1 MKQTLLALM
10 APYRTFLRLP
20 DIPAMIATAWL
31 SRMPIGMNGLA
42 MLLFLRETLGN
53 FKVAGSIV
61 GTFFVA
67 MAVAAPI
74 LGRLIDRIGP
84 RGPLIVTG
92 ILHPLSMTGLF
103 LATIYGAGL
112 PVLVTIAIACGIFA
126 PPVTILTRTTWRHRF
141 SDDHN
146 RKMAYSIDSIM
157 IEVNFTV
164 GPLLVATIVATSNAR
179 YALATV
185 IAISTAA
192 ILIFFASPILKYW
205 KREAPVERH
214 LLGPLTDFRL
224 VALFGLTFGLAFS
237 FGLLEVGYPAYA
249 TALGWVA
256 FGGILLALNAIG
268 SAAGGFMYGALHL
281 PMSLERQFTMSLA
294 IMSIPLFLHGVVDQ
308 HVPFAVV
315 ALLAGV
321 CIAPAL
327 TAQTLLVT
335 RIAPMKYATEA
346 FTWSSTFI
354 VTGIGVGMATGGA
367 IAEGYHVK
375 APFVLAG
382 GVISLMAAMSFMME
396 PGNGPKAGA
405 SAER

>member
-1 MKQTLLALM
+1 MKHTLAALV
-10 APYRTFLRLP
+10 APYGTFLRLP

-84 RGPLIVTG
+84 RTPLIVTG
-92 ILHPLSMTGLF
+92 VLHPLSMIGLF
-103 LATIYGAGL
+103 LATIQGAGV
-112 PVLVTIAIACGIFA
+112 PVLVAIAAACGIFA

-141 SDDHN
+141 TDDHN

-157 IEVNFTV
+157 IEINFTV
-164 GPLLVATIVATSNAR
+164 GPLLVATIVAASNAR
-179 YALATV
+179 VALATV
-185 IAISTAA
+185 IGISSAA
-192 ILIFFASPILKYW
+192 VLIFFASPILKYW

-214 LLGPLTDFRL
+214 LLGPLTDGRL
-224 VALFGLTFGLAFS
+224 VALFCLTFGFAFC

-256 FGGILLALNAIG
+256 FGGMLLALNAIG
-268 SAAGGFMYGALHL
+268 SAVGGFVYGALHL
-281 PMSLERQFTMSLA
+281 SMSLERQFTISLA

-308 HVPFAVV
+308 HVLFALV
-315 ALLAGV
+315 AFFAGI

-327 TAQTLLVT
+327 TAQTILVT

-367 IAEGYHVK
+367 IAEGYYIK
-375 APFVLAG
+375 APFLLAG
-382 GVISLMAAMSFMME
+382 GVIALMSALSLMLK
-396 PGNGPKAGA
+396 PGKKP
-405 SAER
+405 

>member
-1 MKQTLLALM
+1 MKQTLAALI

-31 SRMPIGMNGLA
+31 SRMPVGMNGLA

-53 FKVAGSIV
+53 FKVAGYIV
-61 GTFFVA
+61 GTFFVS
-67 MAVAAPI
+67 MAVSAPI

-84 RGPLIVTG
+84 RVPLTVTG
-92 ILHPLSMTGLF
+92 ILHPLSMIGL
-103 LATIYGAGL
+103 LAATIHGATV
-112 PVLVTIAIACGIFA
+112 PVLLAIAAACGIFA

-141 SDDHN
+141 TDDHN

-157 IEVNFTV
+157 IEMNFTV
-164 GPLLVATIVATSNAR
+164 GPLLVAAIVATANGRA
-179 YALATV
+179 ALATV
-185 IAISTAA
+185 IAISAA
-192 ILIFFASPILKYW
+192 AVLIFFASPILKYW

-224 VALFGLTFGLAFS
+224 VALFCLTFGLTFC

-249 TALGWVA
+249 TTLNWVA

-268 SAAGGFMYGALHL
+268 SAVGGFIYGALQL
-281 PMSLERQFTMSLA
+281 SMSLERQFSIALA
-294 IMSIPLFLHGVVDQ
+294 IISLPLFLHGVVDQ
-308 HVPFAVV
+308 HLLFALV
-315 ALLAGV
+315 AFLAGV

-335 RIAPMKYATEA
+335 QIAPMKYATEA

-354 VTGIGVGMATGGA
+354 VTGVGAGMATGGA
-367 IAEGYHVK
+367 IAEIYHIK
-375 APFVLAG
+375 APFVVAG
-382 GVISLMAAMSFMME
+382 SVIALMSLLSLMLPRSK
-396 PGNGPKAGA
+396 P
-405 SAER
+405 

>member
-1 MKQTLLALM
+1 MRETLVALV
-10 APYRTFLRLP
+10 APYRLFLRLP

-31 SRMPIGMNGLA
+31 SRLPIGMNALA

-61 GTFFVA
+61 GTFFVS

-74 LGRLIDRIGP
+74 VGRLVDRIGP
-84 RGPLIVTG
+84 RGPLMVTG
-92 ILHPLSMTGLF
+92 VMHPLLMGGLF
-103 LATIYGAGL
+103 LATIYGAAV
-112 PVLVTIAIACGIFA
+112 PALVALAGACGLFA

-141 SDDHN
+141 TDDHN

-157 IEVNFTV
+157 IEMNFTV
-164 GPLLVATIVATSNAR
+164 GQLLVATLVAASNAR
-179 YALATV
+179 VALATV
-185 IAISTAA
+185 IGISAA
-192 ILIFFASPILKYW
+192 AVLIFFASPILKYW
-205 KREAPVERH
+205 QREAPVERH
-214 LLGPLTDFRL
+214 LLGPLTDLQL
-224 VALFGLTFGLAFS
+224 VALFFLTFGLTFC

-249 TALGWVA
+249 TALHWVA

-268 SAAGGFMYGALHL
+268 SAVGGFIYGALHL
-281 PMSLERQFTMSLA
+281 SMSLERQFTISLA

-308 HVPFAVV
+308 HILFALV
-315 ALLAGV
+315 AFLAGI

-354 VTGIGVGMATGGA
+354 VTGLGVGRATGGA
-367 IAEGYHVK
+367 IAEVYHVK
-375 APFVLAG
+375 APFILAG
-382 GVISLMAAMSFMME
+382 GVIALMSALSLMMKPA
-396 PGNGPKAGA
+396 K
-405 SAER
+405 R

>member
-1 MKQTLLALM
+1 MKQTVVALW

-31 SRMPIGMNGLA
+31 SRMPVGMNGLA

-53 FKVAGSIV
+53 FKVAGTIA

-67 MAVAAPI
+67 MAVAAPV

-84 RGPLIVTG
+84 RTPLIVTG
-92 ILHPLSMTGLF
+92 ILHPLSMIGLF
-103 LATIYGAGL
+103 TASTQGAGVPQL
-112 PVLVTIAIACGIFA
+112 MAIAAACGLFA

-157 IEVNFTV
+157 IEINFTV
-164 GPLLVATIVATSNAR
+164 GPLLVATIAAATNSRVAF
-179 YALATV
+179 LTV
-185 IAISTAA
+185 IVIATAA
-192 ILIFFASPILKYW
+192 VLIFFASPILKYW
-205 KREAPVERH
+205 KREAPVARH

-224 VALFGLTFGLAFS
+224 VALLCLTFGLTFC

-249 TALGWVA
+249 TSLGWVA
-256 FGGILLALNAIG
+256 FGGILLALNATG
-268 SAAGGFMYGALHL
+268 SAVGGFVYGALHL
-281 PMSLERQFTMSLA
+281 SMSLERQFTVSLA
-294 IMSIPLFLHGVVDQ
+294 IMSVPLFLHGIVDQ
-308 HVPFAVV
+308 HVQFALV
-315 ALLAGV
+315 AFLAGV

-335 RIAPMKYATEA
+335 QIAPVKYATEA

-367 IAEGYHVK
+367 IAENFHVK
-375 APFVLAG
+375 APFLLAG
-382 GVISLMAAMSFMME
+382 GAIALMSLLSLMMKPAQRRRHGIGEA
-396 PGNGPKAGA
+396 
-405 SAER
+405 

>member
-1 MKQTLLALM
+1 MALVE
-10 APYRTFLRLP
+10 PYRTFLRLP

-42 MLLFLRETLGN
+42 MLLFMRETLGN
-53 FKVAGSIV
+53 FQVAGSIV

-84 RGPLIVTG
+84 RTPLIVTG
-92 ILHPLSMTGLF
+92 LLHPLSMIGLF
-103 LATIYGAGL
+103 VATIEGAGV
-112 PVLVTIAIACGIFA
+112 PVLMAIAALCGIVA

-157 IEVNFTV
+157 IELNFTV
-164 GPLLVATIVATSNAR
+164 GPLLVAGIVAAFNAR
-179 YALATV
+179 VALATL
-185 IAISTAA
+185 IAISAA
-192 ILIFFASPILKYW
+192 AVLIFFASPILKYW
-205 KREAPVERH
+205 QREAPVERH
-214 LLGPLTDFRL
+214 LFGPLTDLRL
-224 VALFGLTFGLAFS
+224 VALFCLSFGLTFC

-249 TALGWVA
+249 TAIGQVA
-256 FGGILLALNAIG
+256 FGGVLLAAISIG
-268 SAAGGFMYGALHL
+268 SAVGGFIYGALRL
-281 PMSLERQFTMSLA
+281 SMPLERQFTVTLG
-294 IMSIPLFLHGVVDQ
+294 IISIPLFMHGVVD
-308 HVPFAVV
+308 HRLLFVLV
-315 ALLAGV
+315 AFLAGV

-354 VTGIGVGMATGGA
+354 ITGVGVGMATGGA
-367 IAEGYHVK
+367 IAEMYDIK
-375 APFVLAG
+375 APFLLAG
-382 GVISLMAAMSFMME
+382 GVIALTSVLSLMLKS
-396 PGNGPKAGA
+396 GKAPQGFVEIRDIH
-405 SAER
+405 SSS

>member
-1 MKQTLLALM
+1 MKQTVVALV
-10 APYRTFLRLP
+10 APYRNFLRLP

-31 SRMPIGMNGLA
+31 SRMPIAMNGLA
-42 MLLFLRETLGN
+42 MLLFLREILGN

-67 MAVAAPI
+67 MAVAAPV

-84 RGPLIVTG
+84 RAPLIVTG
-92 ILHPLSMTGLF
+92 VLHPLSMIGLF
-103 LATIYGAGL
+103 LATTYGASV
-112 PVLVTIAIACGIFA
+112 PQLVAIAAACGLFA

-141 SDDHN
+141 TDDHN

-157 IEVNFTV
+157 IEINFTV
-164 GPLLVATIVATSNAR
+164 GPLLVATIVAAVNAR
-179 YALATV
+179 VALLTV
-185 IAISTAA
+185 TAISVAA
-192 ILIFFASPILKYW
+192 VLIFFASPILKYW

-224 VALFGLTFGLAFS
+224 VALLCLTFGLTFC

-256 FGGILLALNAIG
+256 FGGILLALNATG
-268 SAAGGFMYGALHL
+268 SAVGGFIYGALHL
-281 PMSLERQFTMSLA
+281 SMSLERQFSISLA
-294 IMSIPLFLHGVVDQ
+294 IMSVPLFLHGVVDH
-308 HVPFAVV
+308 HVLFALV

-335 RIAPMKYATEA
+335 QIAPMKYATEA

-367 IAEGYHVK
+367 IAENFHVK
-375 APFVLAG
+375 APFLLAG
-382 GVISLMAAMSFMME
+382 GVIALMSILSLMM
-396 PGNGPKAGA
+396 KRGA
-405 SAER
+405 KR

>member
-1 MKQTLLALM
+1 MKQTVVALF
-10 APYRTFLRLP
+10 APYRTFLRQP

-31 SRMPIGMNGLA
+31 SRMPVAMNGLA
-42 MLLFLRETLGN
+42 MLLFLREILGN

-84 RGPLIVTG
+84 RAPLVITG
-92 ILHPLSMTGLF
+92 ILHPLAMIGLF
-103 LATIYGAGL
+103 LATTNGASV
-112 PVLVTIAIACGIFA
+112 PVLVAAAGACGIFA

-141 SDDHN
+141 KEDHD

-157 IEVNFTV
+157 IEINFTV
-164 GPLLVATIVATSNAR
+164 GPLVVATIVAASNAR
-179 YALATV
+179 VALATV
-185 IAISTAA
+185 ISISVCAV
-192 ILIFFASPILKYW
+192 LIFFASPILRYW
-205 KREAPVERH
+205 KQEPPAERH

-224 VALFGLTFGLAFS
+224 VALLGLTFGLTFC

-249 TALGWVA
+249 TSLQWVA
-256 FGGILLALNAIG
+256 FGGILLALNATG
-268 SAAGGFMYGALHL
+268 SAVGGFIYGALHL
-281 PMSLERQFTMSLA
+281 SISLERQFTISLA

-308 HVPFAVV
+308 HVLFAIV
-315 ALLAGV
+315 AFFAGV

-327 TAQTLLVT
+327 TAQTLLIT
-335 RIAPMKYATEA
+335 QIAPMKYATEA

-367 IAEGYHVK
+367 IAESYYIK
-375 APFVLAG
+375 APFLLAG
-382 GVISLMAAMSFMME
+382 GAIALMSLLSLMMK
-396 PGNGPKAGA
+396 P
-405 SAER
+405 AEWRDRGKGVA